1 MKIFLAMIRKEV
13 LQIFHD
19 KFMLR
24 LMIIAPIMQ
33 LLVLG
38 YALTFET
45 KNVKTMICNLD
56 KSGYS
61 KDFLKKLDN
70 NDRFDIISYT
80 DNFEDLKTAI
90 HEWDAK
96 IGIYIPP
103 DFAKKLNRKN
113 SGQILV
119 ILDAVDGNQAMTAFG
134 YLQQIAAG
142 YSFDILPQH
151 VKRNLIKNS
160 GMIQVNTH
168 FLFNPE
174 LRNEAYMVP
183 GVVVLILTVI
193 TLLVGALGMVK
204 EKENGTLEQL
214 MVTPIKKYQLILGK
228 QFPFLIYS
236 FIEIIIILKL
246 AEFVFNL
253 HLAGSLITLYL
264 IAFFFLFTTLGLGLL
279 VSTVSTTQQQA
290 LFLAW
295 FAMVVMIMFSGFFIP
310 IENMPAWL
318 QKFTYLN
325 PMRYIMTAVREI
337 YLKGTPL
344 RYLWDQTI
352 PLILLGGSIFS
363 ISVLKFSK
371 KVG

>member
-1 MKIFLAMIRKEV
+1 MMMKVKRVERLVEENNQLKE
-13 LQIFHD
+13 
-19 KFMLR
+19 
-24 LMIIAPIMQ
+24 
-33 LLVLG
+33 
-38 YALTFET
+38 
-45 KNVKTMICNLD
+45 
-56 KSGYS
+56 
-61 KDFLKKLDN
+61 
-70 NDRFDIISYT
+70 
-80 DNFEDLKTAI
+80 KTAQ
-90 HEWDAK
+90 
-96 IGIYIPP
+96 
-103 DFAKKLNRKN
+103 LN
-113 SGQILV
+113 Q
-119 ILDAVDGNQAMTAFG
+119 
-134 YLQQIAAG
+134 
-142 YSFDILPQH
+142 P
-151 VKRNLIKNS
+151 
-160 GMIQVNTH
+160 
-168 FLFNPE
+168 
-174 LRNEAYMVP
+174 
-183 GVVVLILTVI
+183 
-193 TLLVGALGMVK
+193 GMVK